1 MRAFVVLLLAGYAV
15 LCQSGKN
22 DFSSIILRSP
32 DLLNGPVDRMA
43 V

>member
-22 DFSSIILRSP
+22 INFTSLDFTVMTWFFDSI
-32 DLLNGPVDRMA
+32 A
-43 V
+43 H